1 MGVSAMPRRRARARG
16 RAANAAS
23 LKITMICVSV
33 VLSARATATRA
44 RAIPR
49 DGADARA
56 KVSPAAPRGDVRA
69 LTLATLGALGTA
81 RGRDGGDDA
90 DAAVVEFYM
99 PWCGHCQRF
108 APEFAEAAT
117 AMKGRV
123 AAYAVDCT
131 KEGAM
136 CKTFGATSYPTV
148 LLGEPGAFARR
159 EMDKLKTFT
168 RTKHVAAEV
177 VKWVDEEL
185 GTTYAT
191 RGAGARAVEKARR
204 SDEERLIAR
213 RGREEATSRDGSK
226 VTWTKFANVADLER
240 ATIEL
245 YAQMTSEAV
254 FVSTPEARK
263 AFESFLALAS
273 ETHPIETCH
282 RGLTNLMTTL
292 DDKWPKDGH
301 ATTGVIRAA
310 LTLDVRVCG
319 KPRGEDV
326 TVVPRWVECA
336 GSVAG
341 LRGYTCGVW
350 MLLHSLAVRVPG
362 SSITNMEF
370 IHAIEGWVRHFFP
383 CEECR
388 THFLSLI
395 ESPATGFGDFIERA
409 DGASMWLWKA
419 HNIVNARL
427 AAEDAKEIPD
437 EVKLRTGD
445 VLAKSDPS
453 HPKVQFPP
461 KSLCPSCYE
470 RTAGGEDSWDEVH
483 VSEFLTS
490 YYLGS
495 DERRQPDLNVATKKA
510 EFLANVID
518 ASSMRVEA
526 ASQLRKALNSG
537 EDILTVYGVFW
548 MSARTF
554 SMFAFVLFMAVK
566 SGALS
571 LFHKRGRG
579 GNTSPRNATYARGKY
594 A

>member
-1 MGVSAMPRRRARARG
+1 MPRGRSRARE
-16 RAANAAS
+16 RAARAS
-23 LKITMICVSV
+23 IAITMICVSV
-33 VLSARATATRA
+33 ALLARATTTRA
-44 RAIPR
+44 RALPR
-49 DGADARA
+49 ERSETTAR
-56 KVSPAAPRGDVRA
+56 VSPAAPRGDVRA
-69 LTLATLGALGTA
+69 LTMATLGTLGTA
-81 RGRDGGDDA
+81 RGGGDARADD

-99 PWCGHCQRF
+99 PWCGACQHF
-108 APEFAEAAT
+108 APEFAEAAN
-117 AMKGRV
+117 AIKDRV

-159 EMDKLKTFT
+159 EMDKLKKFT
-168 RTKHVAAEV
+168 RTNVAAEV

-191 RGAGARAVEKARR
+191 RGAGARAVENARR
-204 SDEERLIAR
+204 SDEERLITR

-240 ATIEL
+240 ATIEM

-254 FVSTPEARK
+254 FVSSPEARQ
-263 AFESFLALAS
+263 AFESFLAFES

-282 RGLTNLMTTL
+282 RGLTNLLTTL
-292 DDKWPKDGH
+292 DDKWPKDGR
-301 ATTGVIRAA
+301 ATTGMIRAA

-326 TVVPRWVECA
+326 TIVPQWVECA

-395 ESPATGFGDFIERA
+395 ESPATGFGDFIQRT

-427 AAEDAKEIPD
+427 AAEDAKEIPN
-437 EVKLRTGD
+437 EVNIRTGD

-483 VSEFLTS
+483 VSEFLSS
-490 YYLGS
+490 YYLAS
-495 DERRQPDLNVATKKA
+495 DERRQPDLNAATKKA
-510 EFLANVID
+510 EFLASVLD
-518 ASSMRVEA
+518 ASSMRDEA
-526 ASQLRKALNSG
+526 SSRLRKALNSG
-537 EDILTVYGVFW
+537 EDVFTVYDVFW

-554 SMFAFVLFMAVK
+554 SMFAFILFMAVK

-571 LFHKRGRG
+571 LFHRRARG
-579 GNTSPRNATYARGKY
+579 GNTSPRITTYARGKY

>member
-1 MGVSAMPRRRARARG
+1 
-16 RAANAAS
+16 
-23 LKITMICVSV
+23 
-33 VLSARATATRA
+33 
-44 RAIPR
+44 
-49 DGADARA
+49 
-56 KVSPAAPRGDVRA
+56 
-69 LTLATLGALGTA
+69 
-81 RGRDGGDDA
+81 
-90 DAAVVEFYM
+90 
-99 PWCGHCQRF
+99 
-108 APEFAEAAT
+108 
-117 AMKGRV
+117 
-123 AAYAVDCT
+123 
-131 KEGAM
+131 M

-159 EMDKLKTFT
+159 EMDKLKKFT

-191 RGAGARAVEKARR
+191 RGAGARAVENARR
-204 SDEERLIAR
+204 SDEERLITR

-240 ATIEL
+240 ATIEM

-254 FVSTPEARK
+254 FVSSPEARQ
-263 AFESFLALAS
+263 AFESFLAFAS

-282 RGLTNLMTTL
+282 RGLTNLLTTL
-292 DDKWPKDGH
+292 DDKWPKDGR
-301 ATTGVIRAA
+301 ATTGMIRAA

-326 TVVPRWVECA
+326 TIVPQWVECA

-395 ESPATGFGDFIERA
+395 ESPATGFGDFIQRT

-427 AAEDAKEIPD
+427 AAEDAKEIPN
-437 EVKLRTGD
+437 EVNIRTGD

-483 VSEFLTS
+483 VSEFLSS
-490 YYLGS
+490 YYLAS
-495 DERRQPDLNVATKKA
+495 DERRQPDLNAATKKA
-510 EFLANVID
+510 EFLASVLD
-518 ASSMRVEA
+518 ASSMRDEA
-526 ASQLRKALNSG
+526 SSRLRKALNSG
-537 EDILTVYGVFW
+537 EDVFTVYDVFW

-554 SMFAFVLFMAVK
+554 SMFAFILFMAVK

-571 LFHKRGRG
+571 LFHRRARG
-579 GNTSPRNATYARGKY
+579 GNTSPRITTYARGKY